1 MRIFPAIDIRGAQ
14 VVRLTQGDYDQ
25 MQVYGNHPADMAQSF
40 LEQGAANL
48 HVVDLDGAKESKTVN
63 YESIRAICA
72 LPGLFV
78 QVGGGIRDEACL
90 VRYLELGVGR
100 VILGTVAVRNFPFV
114 VNMVKHYGKC
124 IAVGVDARNEKVAVQ
139 GWQETTTE
147 DSFVFCG
154 RLRDAGV
161 STIIYTDI
169 QKDGMLNGTNL
180 DVYRRLRTL
189 SGVDIIASGGISS
202 EHELIALRDM
212 GIHAAILGKALYTG
226 KLSLNQALAA
236 AAGKEGNL

>member
-1 MRIFPAIDIRGAQ
+1 MQIFPAIDIRGAQ

-25 MQVYGNHPADMAQSF
+25 MQVYGNHPADMARSF
-40 LEQGAANL
+40 LEQGATNL
-48 HVVDLDGAKESKTVN
+48 HVVDLDGAKESKSVN
-63 YESIRAICA
+63 FESIRAICA

-90 VRYLELGVGR
+90 ARYLELGVGR

-114 VNMVKHYGKC
+114 EQMVKRYGVRV
-124 IAVGVDARNEKVAVQ
+124 AVGVDARDEKVAVQ

-147 DSFVFCG
+147 NSFAFCK

-169 QKDGMLNGTNL
+169 SKDGTLSGTNL
-180 DVYRRLRTL
+180 TAYKKLRSL
-189 SGVDIIASGGISS
+189 PGVDVIASGGISFL
-202 EHELIALRDM
+202 HELAALRDI
-212 GIHAAILGKALYTG
+212 GIYGAIVGKALYTG
-226 KLSLNQALAA
+226 QISVSRALNV
-236 AAGKEGNL
+236 AAGKEEQL